1 MLGVVGSCVRL
12 HAALPTLFQYVLL
25 LLFCL
30 AVVYASVCR
39 PNLIRLVIP
48 PPPAFFLFLY
58 PGCTPVS
65 PFASK
70 LERLNLARL
79 LDRCDWE
86 GKLPSWTGP
95 LSLLSSLPLSLLS

>member
-48 PPPAFFLFLY
+48 PPRLFSFPL
-58 PGCTPVS
+58 P
-65 PFASK
+65 
-70 LERLNLARL
+70 RLHPRQ
-79 LDRCDWE
+79 
-86 GKLPSWTGP
+86 
-95 LSLLSSLPLSLLS
+95 SLC

>member
-1 MLGVVGSCVRL
+1 MLGVVGQQCCVRL
-12 HAALPTLFQYVLL
+12 HAALPSLFQYVLL

-30 AVVYASVCR
+30 AVVYASECR

-48 PPPAFFLFLY
+48 PFFLFLY

-65 PFASK
+65 SFASK
-70 LERLNLARL
+70 LERLKLARL